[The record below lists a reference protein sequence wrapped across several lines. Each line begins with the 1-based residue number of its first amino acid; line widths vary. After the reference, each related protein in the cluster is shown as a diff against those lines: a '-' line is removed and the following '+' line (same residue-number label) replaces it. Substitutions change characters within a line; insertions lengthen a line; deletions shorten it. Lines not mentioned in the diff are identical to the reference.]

1 VNRAFKKYSMKYE
14 YLKMEEEDVR
24 NELQKHIQSF
34 ESKFSKYYKMRNE
47 KLKKEKQKEAPD
59 TEKERPTEDTIN
71 QEIPFDDSGSSF
83 VEDLRN
89 TPKEQKLASIKKLYK
104 KLSQV
109 VHPDVSNESSEDF
122 LLLNES
128 YQKNNLFELIIM
140 ANKYNIDHDISDDDL
155 SLFTSHI
162 EQLEMEI
169 NRMKNTLAW
178 AWGTGKTDLVYKVV
192 ESETGIKIPRGEP
205 GYVNDEKTILL
216 LKE

>member
-1 VNRAFKKYSMKYE
+1 MKYE

-59 TEKERPTEDTIN
+59 TEKERPTEDAIN
-71 QEIPFDDSGSSF
+71 QEMPFDDVNDSI
-83 VEDLRN
+83 VEDFPN
-89 TPKEQKLASIKKLYK
+89 TPKEKKSNSIKKLYK

-109 VHPDVSNESSEDF
+109 VHPDVSKGTSDDF

-128 YQKNNLFELIIM
+128 YQQNNLFELVLM
-140 ANKYNIDHDISDDDL
+140 ANKYNVDHDITDADL
-155 SLFTSHI
+155 GMFTSHI
-162 EQLEMEI
+162 EHLEREI
-169 NRMKNTLAW
+169 YRMKNTLAW
-178 AWGTGKTDLVYKVV
+178 AWGSGKEDLVYKVV